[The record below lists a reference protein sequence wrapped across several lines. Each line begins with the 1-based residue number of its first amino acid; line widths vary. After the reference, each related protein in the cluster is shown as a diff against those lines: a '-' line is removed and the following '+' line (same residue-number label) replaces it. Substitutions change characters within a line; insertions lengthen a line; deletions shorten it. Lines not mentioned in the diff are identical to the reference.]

1 MLCATMTQIAAQPA
15 AFGAYRRGIVLVL
28 TGSICSSWLGLGVR
42 MMESATAWQLLV
54 YRSAAAAAFLLV
66 VIAIRNRGRLAP
78 AFRDAGPAALVGGLG
93 LAAAFTGGIV
103 AMHHASIANAMFLLA
118 GAPFIAAILGRLVLK
133 ERVRPAT
140 WAAIATAMTGVVLM
154 VGEGISF
161 GYFWGNVAGLC
172 GASGLAVFVIALRWG
187 HLTDMLPLNIFGC
200 LFGLVL
206 AGAVCFATGDGIA
219 VSAHDATVAVAMGV
233 FQLGLAL
240 VLITLG
246 SRSVPAAELS
256 LLTMAE
262 VVLAPLWV
270 YLVYG
275 ETAGMLTLLGGAL
288 LLAAIAGDALTGLRD
303 QRQPRP

>member
-1 MLCATMTQIAAQPA
+1 MLHATMTQLAARPSVL
-15 AFGAYRRGIVLVL
+15 GAYRRGIFLVL
-28 TGSICSSWLGLGVR
+28 IGSLCSSWIGLGVR

-54 YRSAAAAAFLLV
+54 YRSIGLIAFLLI
-66 VIAIRNRGRLAP
+66 VIALRNAGRIAA
-78 AFRDAGPAALVGGLG
+78 AFRDAGPASLVGGLG
-93 LAAAFTGGIV
+93 LATAFSGGIV
-103 AMHHASIANAMFLLA
+103 AMQYATVANAMFLLA
-118 GAPFIAAILGRLVLK
+118 GAPFLSAILGRLVLK

-140 WAAIATAMTGVVLM
+140 WAAIAAAMTGVVLM

-161 GYFWGNVAGLC
+161 GFFWGNVAGLC
-172 GASGLAVFVIALRWG
+172 GALGLAVFIIALRWG
-187 HLTDMLPLNIFGC
+187 HLTDMLPLNVFAG
-200 LFGLVL
+200 LFGLIF

-219 VSAHDATVAVAMGV
+219 VSTHDAALALAMGA

-240 VLITLG
+240 VFITLG

-275 ETAGMLTLLGGAL
+275 ETAGALTLAGGGL
-288 LLAAIAGDALTGLRD
+288 VLAAIAVDALTGLTGRA
-303 QRQPRP
+303 

>member
-1 MLCATMTQIAAQPA
+1 MLYATMTQAIKQPA
-15 AFGAYRRGIVLVL
+15 TIGAYRRGIFLVL
-28 TGSICSSWLGLGVR
+28 AGSICSSWLGLGVR

-54 YRSAAAAAFLLV
+54 YRSISVIAFLLV
-66 VIAIRNRGRLAP
+66 VIAIRNRGRVAA
-78 AFRDAGPAALVGGLG
+78 AFRNAGPASLVGGLG

-103 AMHHASIANAMFLLA
+103 AMHQASVANAMFLLA

-133 ERVRPAT
+133 EPVRLAT
-140 WAAIATAMTGVVLM
+140 WVAIATAMAGVVMM

-172 GASGLAVFVIALRWG
+172 GALGLAVFVIALRWG
-187 HLTDMLPLNIFGC
+187 HLTDMLPLNVFGG
-200 LFGLVL
+200 LFGLIL
-206 AGAVCFATGDGIA
+206 AGTVCFATGDGIA
-219 VSAHDATVAVAMGV
+219 VSAHDAAVALAMGV

-240 VLITLG
+240 ILITLG

-270 YLVYG
+270 YLVFS
-275 ETAGMLTLLGGAL
+275 ETPGTLTLVGGAL
-288 LLAAIAGDALTGLRD
+288 LLVAIAGDALTGLRSSK
-303 QRQPRP
+303 

>member
-1 MLCATMTQIAAQPA
+1 MLRATMIQVAAQPA
-15 AFGAYRRGIVLVL
+15 NFGAYRRGIFLVL

-54 YRSAAAAAFLLV
+54 YRGVGAIAFLLI
-66 VIAIRNRGRLAP
+66 VIAARNRGRIAE
-78 AFRDAGPAALVGGLG
+78 AFRDAGPASLVGGLG
-93 LAAAFTGGIV
+93 LATAFTGGIV
-103 AMHHASIANAMFLLA
+103 AMHQASVANAMFLLA
-118 GAPFIAAILGRLVLK
+118 GAPFLAAILGRLVLK

-140 WAAIATAMTGVVLM
+140 WLAIATAMAGVVMM

-161 GYFWGNVAGLC
+161 GFFWGNVAGLC
-172 GASGLAVFVIALRWG
+172 GALGLAVFIIALRWG
-187 HLTDMLPLNIFGC
+187 HLTEMLPLNIFGG
-200 LFGLVL
+200 LFGLIL
-206 AGAVCFATGDGIA
+206 AGTVCFAMGDGIA
-219 VSAHDATVAVAMGV
+219 VSAHDAVVALAMGV

-275 ETAGMLTLLGGAL
+275 ETAGRFTLLGGAL

-303 QRQPRP
+303 RRPN

>member
-1 MLCATMTQIAAQPA
+1 MRRTTMTQVAAQPA
-15 AFGAYRRGIVLVL
+15 TLGAYRRGIVLVL
-28 TGSICSSWLGLGVR
+28 TGSLCSSWLGLGVR
-42 MMESATAWQLLV
+42 MMESATAWQLLI
-54 YRSAAAAAFLLV
+54 YRSIGAIAFLLA
-66 VIAIRNRGRLAP
+66 VIAIRNRGRIAA

-93 LAAAFTGGIV
+93 LAAAFSGGIV
-103 AMHHASIANAMFLLA
+103 AMHHASVANAMFLLA
-118 GAPFIAAILGRLVLK
+118 GAPFLAAILGRLVLK

-140 WAAIATAMTGVVLM
+140 WAAIATAMAGVVLM

-161 GYFWGNVAGLC
+161 GFFWGNVAGLC
-172 GASGLAVFVIALRWG
+172 GALGLAVFIIALRWG
-187 HLTDMLPLNIFGC
+187 HLTDMLPLNVIGG
-200 LFGLVL
+200 LFGLIFAV
-206 AGAVCFATGDGIA
+206 AVCLATRDGIA
-219 VSAHDATVAVAMGV
+219 VPAHDLIVALAMGV

-275 ETAGMLTLLGGAL
+275 ETAGTLTLVGGAL
-288 LLAAIAGDALTGLRD
+288 LLTAIAGDALTGLRE
-303 QRQPRP
+303 RRRA